1 MRHVSQRRGELR
13 RRWFSDD
20 HFDLYIWEDDGEI
33 AGFQLCYAKEGYQRA
48 LTWMEGGTPYHTG
61 VDEGSDRNPT
71 RMHAPILVADGTMDV
86 SVVRERFAAE
96 GEEIEPSVR
105 DYVVRKL
112 EELELDWPDIGV

>member
-1 MRHVSQRRGELR
+1 MLREIRHVSQRRGELR

-33 AGFQLCYAKEGYQRA
+33 AGFQLCYAKEAYQRA

-71 RMHAPILVADGTMDV
+71 RMHAPILVADG
-86 SVVRERFAAE
+86 E
-96 GEEIEPSVR
+96 GGLMEIERRLCAPRVEGPTSVGS
-105 DYVVRKL
+105 D
-112 EELELDWPDIGV
+112 